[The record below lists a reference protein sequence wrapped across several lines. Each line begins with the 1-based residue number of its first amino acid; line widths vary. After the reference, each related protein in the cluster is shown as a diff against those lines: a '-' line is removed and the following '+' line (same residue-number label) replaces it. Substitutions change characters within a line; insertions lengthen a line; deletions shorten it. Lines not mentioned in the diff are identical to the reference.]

1 MRKGEMSA
9 EDEIVKAN
17 KSKRA
22 VETRIKINSRGIAL
36 FIAVTNAVGVKF
48 CLKAFLSRFLDSEIE
63 VCPVSLTK

>member
-1 MRKGEMSA
+1 MRKGDRSA

-36 FIAVTNAVGVKF
+36 FMAVIKWLLGFILFKSVLVK
-48 CLKAFLSRFLDSEIE
+48 
-63 VCPVSLTK
+63 VS